1 MSPRDAKTIAPRGH
15 GLTLIESGRSIG
27 TWHAARTAL
36 GMVTHLLVLSA
47 AVVLSSLEYR
57 RAVEAE
63 PDAPRPVYLAPEKR
77 EISWPK
83 QERLSQVALATD
95 ATGDGP
101 PGATSA
107 SPVDAVGRDK
117 AEEVTIPTP
126 AEEQFVLTEI
136 EVDSA
141 VVPDPESGGPAY
153 PPEMLKLG
161 VEGTVL
167 ARFVVDTF
175 GRAVPKSFLALQSTN
190 KEFADAVRASL
201 PLMKFRPARLKGVAV
216 PQLVVQS
223 FAFRIESPPPPDTMG
238 IAGPDTMRATT
249 PDDSASVTTGR

>member
-1 MSPRDAKTIAPRGH
+1 MSPRHVNTAAPRGH
-15 GLTLIESGRSIG
+15 GLTLLESGRSIG
-27 TWHAARTAL
+27 SWHAARTVL
-36 GMVTHLLVLSA
+36 GMATHLLVLSA
-47 AVVLSSLEYR
+47 VAVLSSLEYR

-63 PDAPRPVYLAPEKR
+63 PDAPRPVYLAPEKQ

-83 QERLSQVALATD
+83 EERLSQVALTSA
-95 ATGDGP
+95 AEGDGP
-101 PGATSA
+101 PAASAA
-107 SPVDAVGRDK
+107 SPVDAVGSDQ

-126 AEEQFVLTEI
+126 AEEEFVLTEI

-175 GRAVPKSFLALQSTN
+175 GRAETKSFLALQTTN
-190 KEFADAVRASL
+190 QAFADAVRASL
-201 PLMKFRPARLKGVAV
+201 PQMKFRPARLAGKAV

-223 FAFRIESPPPPDTMG
+223 FAFRIQTPPPPDTIG
-238 IAGPDTMRATT
+238 RPRPDTMPARSRRPQRA
-249 PDDSASVTTGR
+249 P